1 MQSDLTTLFL
11 AHSTS
16 KLRQMCGHIETC
28 LVRLNDDQIWSRR
41 AAHENSIGNL
51 VLHLCGNARQ
61 WICAGIG
68 GEKDVRNRD
77 GEFSVRGGLSGSDLI
92 AHLKQTVEQATATL
106 AGVTADRRY
115 PLLWRRL
122 ETVAF
127 QEVRGAHRPRGGVD
141 HEPSLH
147 DRGNAASSIHR
158 SNAPSSSF
166 WMKKATAGLVSS
178 RWASGIVSGCCAPS
192 IFPTRRHGSSR

>member
-28 LVRLNDDQIWSRR
+28 LVRLNDDQIWSRG

-77 GEFSVRGGLSGSDLI
+77 REFSARGGLSGSDLI
-92 AHLKQTVEQATATL
+92 AHLKQTVDQATATL
-106 AGVTADRRY
+106 AGVTADR
-115 PLLWRRL
+115 LLDEINPQTGPVSVL
-122 ETVAF
+122 EAIYQVVGHF
-127 QEVRGAHRPRGGVD
+127 QQHTGQIVFAAKILAGQDLGLYRP
-141 HEPSLH
+141 
-147 DRGNAASSIHR
+147 A
-158 SNAPSSSF
+158 APS
-166 WMKKATAGLVSS
+166 K
-178 RWASGIVSGCCAPS
+178 
-192 IFPTRRHGSSR
+192 